1 MSFYVHLKRLLVLS
15 MLCLVPLVASG
26 QQFPSKEAAKMLPD
40 RAGEFRAAGPI
51 KTRDAEL
58 FDERERRRITSW
70 ASREYLGKDG
80 QRFSGGLSI
89 SVSDAAAYSRFVS
102 ARTSIAAS
110 PGEPEITSANVG
122 SEGFSYW
129 NGLGNTL
136 IFVKG
141 RVHAG
146 VSDNSKSADTSAL
159 QHFARTLAETVDK
172 GDGEIPVLMKHLPAW
187 PSVQNRSLYIIDK
200 EGLKEAVYGQPILDA
215 VSFDGGTEVAIAN
228 YQGPDLVLIEFKT
241 PQIATD
247 NDTRIVARLQELRA
261 SGQAVPAAYRR
272 VGNYSVFVFDAP
284 NEQAANQLI
293 DQVQY
298 QQVVQWLGRNPTLY
312 DKAANEFTR
321 TTLGVFIAVVKASGL
336 VIIGSLAVGGLLG
349 ALLFRVRRKQQ
360 RMTQAFSDAGGML
373 RLNIDELNAT
383 QDPAR
388 LIGPGN

>member
-1 MSFYVHLKRLLVLS
+1 MSFSVYFRKLLLLS
-15 MLCLVPLVASG
+15 ILCLLPMVASG

-40 RAGEFRAAGPI
+40 RLGEFRAAGPI
-51 KTRDAEL
+51 QTKDAEL
-58 FDERERRRITSW
+58 FDEGERRRITSW

-80 QRFSGGLSI
+80 QRFSGALSTN
-89 SVSDAAAYSRFVS
+89 VSDAAAYSGFVS
-102 ARTSIAAS
+102 ARTRIAIA
-110 PGEPEITSANVG
+110 PGEVQITAANVG

-129 NGLGNTL
+129 NGLGNNL

-141 RVHAG
+141 RVHG
-146 VSDNSKSADTSAL
+146 GISDDARSPDTRAL
-159 QHFARTLAETVDK
+159 QHFARTLAETIDK
-172 GDGEIPVLMKHLPAW
+172 GSDELPVLMKHLPGW
-187 PSVQNRSLYIIDK
+187 PSVQNRSLYILDK
-200 EGLKEAVYGQPILDA
+200 EGLKEVVYGQPILDT
-215 VSFDGGTEVAIAN
+215 VSFDGGTEAAVAN

-241 PQIATD
+241 PQLASD
-247 NDTRIVARLQELRA
+247 NDARILAKLQELRT

-349 ALLFRVRRKQQ
+349 TLLFRARRKQQ
-360 RMTQAFSDAGGML
+360 RMAQAYSDAGGML

-388 LIGPGN
+388 LLGPRT

>member
-1 MSFYVHLKRLLVLS
+1 
-15 MLCLVPLVASG
+15 
-26 QQFPSKEAAKMLPD
+26 MLPD
-40 RAGEFRAAGPI
+40 RLGEFRAAGPI
-51 KTRDAEL
+51 KTSDAEL
-58 FDERERRRITSW
+58 FDERKRHRITSW
-70 ASREYLGKDG
+70 ASREYLGNDG
-80 QRFSGGLSI
+80 QRFSGTLFT
-89 SVSDAAAYSRFVS
+89 SVSDATAYSEFVS
-102 ARTSIAAS
+102 ARTSIAVA
-110 PGEPEITSANVG
+110 PGEAKITSANVG

-129 NGLGNTL
+129 DGGGNTL

-141 RVHAG
+141 RVYVGTTDDA
-146 VSDNSKSADTSAL
+146 KSPDTSAL
-159 QHFARTLAETVDK
+159 QHFARTLAETLDK

-200 EGLKEAVYGQPILDA
+200 EGLKEAVVGQPILDA
-215 VSFDGGTEVAIAN
+215 ISFDGGTEAAIAN
-228 YQGPDLVLIEFKT
+228 YQGSDLVLIEFKT
-241 PQIATD
+241 PQLASD
-247 NDTRIVARLQELRA
+247 NDTRIVARLQELRN
-261 SGQAVPAAYRR
+261 SGQAVPSAYRR

-383 QDPAR
+383 HDPAR